1 MIANEQER
9 SQPAPVGRPPDG
21 RVLGRSGIDVG
32 AMGLGCW
39 TIGGPFTRGG
49 RPLGWGAVEPRIARD
64 ALRAALDAG
73 IRFFDTA
80 DVYGAGRS
88 EQLLGSVLAGRR
100 DGLVLATKFGNVF
113 DPRTRAVS
121 GTDMRRAH
129 VERACE
135 DSLRRL
141 RTDRIDLYQ
150 LHLSRCELGAL
161 PELIETLEDLVVAG
175 RIRAYGWSTDDP
187 DRAAAMAAGPHCATA
202 QFALNLLQRN
212 DAMLAL
218 CERLRLGP
226 IARSP
231 LAMGILSGRFRDGVR
246 LADDDVRRRE
256 WDPARGP
263 QRTWPALVERVRELL
278 TADGRSLVQ
287 GAIGWLWAHDP
298 TVVPIPGFRDA
309 AQVAEL
315 AASREHGP
323 LPAAEVALIE
333 RELADVLDGAA

>member
-1 MIANEQER
+1 MIANEHER
-9 SQPAPVGRPPDG
+9 PQPPPPG

-32 AMGLGCW
+32 AMGVGCW
-39 TIGGPFTRGG
+39 TIGGPFTRAG
-49 RPLGWGAVEPRIARD
+49 RALGWGAVEPRVARD
-64 ALRAALDAG
+64 ALRTALDAG

-88 EQLLGSVLAGRR
+88 ELLIGSVVAGRR
-100 DGLVLATKFGNVF
+100 DELVLATKFGNVF
-113 DPRTRAVS
+113 DSRTREVH
-121 GTDMRRAH
+121 GTDVRRAH

-141 RTDRIDLYQ
+141 RTDYIDLYQ
-150 LHLSRCELGAL
+150 LHLSRCELAAL
-161 PELIETLEDLVVAG
+161 PELIETLEDLVAAG

-187 DRAAAMAAGPHCATA
+187 DRAAAMAAGPHCATV
-202 QFALNLLQRN
+202 QLALNLLQRN
-212 DAMLAL
+212 DALLAV
-218 CERLRLGP
+218 CRRLQLGP

-256 WDPARGP
+256 WDPERGP
-263 QRTWPALVERVRELL
+263 QRTWPAVVERVRELL

-287 GAIGWLWAHDP
+287 GAIGWLWAHDAS
-298 TVVPIPGFRDA
+298 VVPIPGFRDA

-315 AASREHGP
+315 AASRERGP
-323 LPAAEVALIE
+323 LPAAQVVLIE
-333 RELADVLDGAA
+333 RELAALANGGD